1 MFWSELA
8 AGYEYVVHRDPAGLI
23 DGYAGLMVVADEAQV
38 QTIGVRPD
46 AQGRG
51 LGRALL
57 RHLMQVA
64 GQRRVL
70 LEVRTDNVKAL
81 ALYDSEGF
89 VRSAPGAGTTS
100 RAAPTPTRWRIPDER
115 ARMSTHGRRDR
126 LGPGAI
132 VLGIESSCDE
142 TGVGLVRI
150 TDGAPELLGQSLA
163 SSQDEHAR
171 FGGVVPRSPPVRTW
185 KR

>member
-1 MFWSELA
+1 MTDHRTGGGPGMGVAISLEPLDWWDIPALVQLEATLFPGDSPWSAEMFWSELA
-8 AGYEYVVHRDPAGLI
+8 AGHHYVVHRDNAGLI

-57 RHLMQVA
+57 RHLMRVA
-64 GQRRVL
+64 DRRRVL

-89 VRSAPGAGTTS
+89 VR
-100 RAAPTPTRWRIPDER
+100 
-115 ARMSTHGRRDR
+115 
-126 LGPGAI
+126 
-132 VLGIESSCDE
+132 LGIRRRYYQPS
-142 TGVGLVRI
+142 
-150 TDGAPELLGQSLA
+150 GADAYTMANPG
-163 SSQDEHAR
+163 
-171 FGGVVPRSPPVRTW
+171 
-185 KR
+185 

>member
-1 MFWSELA
+1 MTGHRAGGAGPGEVAIVLEPLDWWDIPTLVRLEAILFPGDSPWNAEMFWSELA
-8 AGYEYVVHRDPAGLI
+8 AGHHYVVHRDGAGLI

-64 GQRRVL
+64 AGRRVL

-81 ALYDSEGF
+81 ALYPRRASSG
-89 VRSAPGAGTTS
+89 SASGAGTTS
-100 RAAPTPTRWRIPDER
+100 PAAPTPTPWRTR
-115 ARMSTHGRRDR
+115 
-126 LGPGAI
+126 
-132 VLGIESSCDE
+132 
-142 TGVGLVRI
+142 
-150 TDGAPELLGQSLA
+150 
-163 SSQDEHAR
+163 
-171 FGGVVPRSPPVRTW
+171 
-185 KR
+185 

>member
-1 MFWSELA
+1 MTGHRTGGAGPGTGDAIVLEPLDWWDIPTLVQLEATLFPGDSPWNAEMFWSELA
-8 AGYEYVVHRDPAGLI
+8 AGYHYVVHRDPAGLI

-64 GQRRVL
+64 DQRRVL

-89 VRSAPGAGTTS
+89 VRLGTRRRYYQPSGADAHTMAYPG
-100 RAAPTPTRWRIPDER
+100 
-115 ARMSTHGRRDR
+115 
-126 LGPGAI
+126 
-132 VLGIESSCDE
+132 
-142 TGVGLVRI
+142 
-150 TDGAPELLGQSLA
+150 
-163 SSQDEHAR
+163 
-171 FGGVVPRSPPVRTW
+171 
-185 KR
+185 